1 MVTIRNI
8 GEAILSHI
16 ENNNKTPAK
25 YIEDL
30 IQKHKISLEELSNVE
45 MYKKELYK
53 TKYENVRIQNK
64 MIYDLYLKE
73 RNDLINEWKNE
84 KSLSKLFDIINFK
97 RPEIKDVEDIYT
109 YQNINLNKNKNTVIL
124 TENTIKKDFNV
135 KTSKI
140 TKTKD
145 CPDGKILNP
154 KTGRCITD
162 KNLKKVIDIQDIK
175 SDKSDIDN
183 KPDIVTK
190 TKDCPDG
197 KILNPK
203 TGRCITDKNLK
214 KVIDIQV
221 TNEIQ
226 SDVSDKPDILIKPD
240 IDVNTNKNIKTKDCP
255 EGKIL
260 NPKTGRCITDKT
272 IKKKTLSQQENELEI
287 KPDLVIDN
295 DIKVIKIK
303 KIKDCPDGKIINP
316 KTGRCI
322 TDKTI
327 KKL

>member
-64 MIYDLYLKE
+64 MIYDSYLKE
-73 RNDLINEWKNE
+73 RNGLINEWKNE

-145 CPDGKILNP
+145 CPE
-154 KTGRCITD
+154 
-162 KNLKKVIDIQDIK
+162 
-175 SDKSDIDN
+175 
-183 KPDIVTK
+183 
-190 TKDCPDG
+190 G

-221 TNEIQ
+221 TNVIQ
-226 SDVSDKPDILIKPD
+226 PDVSDKPDILVKPD
-240 IDVNTNKNIKTKDCP
+240 IDVNKNIKTKDCP

-303 KIKDCPDGKIINP
+303 KIKDCPEGKILNP